1 MIGAQCE
8 LFDGSTRAEIDS
20 GEAVAHFSCV
30 IASVVGVS
38 ESQLSGCIESPALD
52 RVVVENRAV
61 VTTAGHEAF
70 GGSPCAEIHRAECVS
85 HLARAIAAIVHV
97 AEPELARIVSP
108 PAFYS
113 AIVENGARVP

>member
-38 ESQLSGCIESPALD
+38 ESQLSGCIESPA
-52 RVVVENRAV
+52 
-61 VTTAGHEAF
+61 
-70 GGSPCAEIHRAECVS
+70 
-85 HLARAIAAIVHV
+85 
-97 AEPELARIVSP
+97 
-108 PAFYS
+108 FYS